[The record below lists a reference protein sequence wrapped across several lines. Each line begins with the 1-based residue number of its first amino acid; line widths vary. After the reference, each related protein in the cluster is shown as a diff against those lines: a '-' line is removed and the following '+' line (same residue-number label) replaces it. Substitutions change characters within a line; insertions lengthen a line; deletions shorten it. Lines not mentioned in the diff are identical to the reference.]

1 MLKRI
6 KIEQKHLSALNTLIA
21 SLKNLGFLNRND
33 VEFAFKNFPRHEF
46 IPTSE
51 QNQAYVNRPL
61 EIMKNQ
67 TISQPG
73 VVSRMTEWLD
83 VKDGQCIL
91 EVGTGSGW
99 QTAILSLL
107 VGTGTVY
114 SIEIHSEL
122 FEFAK
127 KNLEKFKIYNVNLI
141 LGDGGEGYL
150 QASPYDRIIINAACN
165 EVPLTLFEQLKENG
179 FLVAPMGPSSQSLV
193 LLKKTAT
200 GIIEIKNQ
208 SNYVFVPLLGKFGK
222 KRIS

>member
-6 KIEQKHLSALNTLIA
+6 KIQQKHLSALNALIA
-21 SLKNLGFLNRND
+21 SLKNSGFLNRND
-33 VEFAFKNFPRHEF
+33 VEFAFENFPRHEF
-46 IPTSE
+46 VPTSE
-51 QNQAYVNRPL
+51 QDQAYANRPL
-61 EIMKNQ
+61 EILKNQ

-83 VKDGQCIL
+83 VKDGQRIL

-122 FEFAK
+122 FDFAK
-127 KNLEKFKIYNVNLI
+127 KNLEKFKIDNVNLI
-141 LGDGGEGYL
+141 LGDGGKGYL
-150 QASPYDRIIINAACN
+150 HASPYDRIIIPAACS
-165 EVPLTLFEQLKENG
+165 EVPLPLFDQLKENG
-179 FLVAPMGPSSQSLV
+179 LLVAPVGPSSQSLV
-193 LLKKTAT
+193 LLKKTAN

-208 SNYVFVPLLGKFGK
+208 PNYVFVPLLGKFGK
-222 KRIS
+222 KRVS